1 MKHLLA
7 LLAVA
12 GILSACSSEK
22 GPKNDG
28 PVRLDDPADFNKEFH
43 AEELGSGIGFT
54 AESDWT
60 ATVATATKAAASGDA
75 WIDIEPKSG
84 GAGPHTLT
92 VTLAPNLTGK
102 DREASID
109 IHCLN
114 SKTTFVV
121 RQTGTTSDGKTPGV
135 YFRANNSGEWTTE
148 LPEGA
153 QSLAIETRG
162 GAVLTLDTL
171 RRVAALR
178 PASLDMGEAVYES
191 VVFPLDFDPR
201 DPNWTPE
208 QEGVDLSS
216 LSAVVLPP
224 NVRKLGTHALAGSGI
239 ESIELFNVDSIG
251 RGAFLNC
258 KQLKTVAMSAFLRSI
273 GESAFEGAGLQEFTL
288 PGSVLSVGAYAFRN
302 SSLVTLSVEMA
313 ADTLCIGT
321 MAFYECQ
328 YLRNIELLNRETHI
342 QTNAFGKCVD
352 LREVVLNNATVIGAM
367 AFEECALL
375 AKVDL
380 GAAETIGN
388 RAFAVCP
395 ALTDVSLN
403 EGLTAIGD
411 GAFKNC
417 ERLKAIKLPT
427 SLQKIGQYAFEA
439 CDLRSIEFPENVDSL
454 GSGLFLDNFNLSR
467 VTFKT
472 EKLRSIPDRF
482 LIGNREVIMLDLPES
497 VTRIGDA
504 AFFNCGKL
512 NWISMGSRVEYIGE
526 SALSS
531 CPNLGAIICRAVAP
545 PVCGDGLVFSSS
557 GTQTGTRNQCHV
569 PAGSVDAYRN
579 HAVWS
584 LLEKYQNFGI
594 RGIAEE

>member
-135 YFRANNSGEWTTE
+135 YFRADNSGEWTTE

-178 PASLDMGEAVYES
+178 PASLDMGQAVYES

-258 KQLKTVAMSAFLRSI
+258 KQLKTVSMSAFLRSI

-328 YLRNIELLNRETHI
+328 YLRNLDFGQREVRI
-342 QTNAFGKCVD
+342 QPLAFMKCID
-352 LREVVLNNATVIGAM
+352 LRTLNL
-367 AFEECALL
+367 EH
-375 AKVDL
+375 
-380 GAAETIGN
+380 
-388 RAFAVCP
+388 
-395 ALTDVSLN
+395 
-403 EGLTAIGD
+403 
-411 GAFKNC
+411 
-417 ERLKAIKLPT
+417 
-427 SLQKIGQYAFEA
+427 
-439 CDLRSIEFPENVDSL
+439 
-454 GSGLFLDNFNLSR
+454 
-467 VTFKT
+467 
-472 EKLRSIPDRF
+472 
-482 LIGNREVIMLDLPES
+482 
-497 VTRIGDA
+497 VTRIGHN
-504 AFFNCGKL
+504 AFEGCNLLAEVNTGMTLEKLGDNVFLDCPALSRLTFGQGVTEIGSGTFAGCTALASVTLPNNLVAIGSGTFERTGVTSLTIPENVERVGTMTYLKSIEFKTKKLTEIPDYFMHLNRDVTHIELPESITKIGDRAFANCYSLTWFK
-512 NWISMGSRVEYIGE
+512 MGSKVKFLGDRAFNGCT
-526 SALSS
+526 ALEALI
-531 CPNLGAIICRAVAP
+531 CGAVIPPECYDENTFATVGYPGDLPNMQ
-545 PVCGDGLVFSSS
+545 VCQL
-557 GTQTGTRNQCHV
+557 HV
-569 PAGSVDAYRN
+569 PKESIDVYRN
-579 HAVWS
+579 DPHWKV
-584 LLEKYQNFGI
+584 LLKYFFIWEKD
-594 RGIAEE
+594 